1 MATAD
6 YLNTFAAL
14 IFVLALMGGMYIIL
28 RKFNLGH
35 AGAMRP
41 PKTRR
46 LDIEEI
52 LPIDSRRKALL
63 LRRDDKQHLVI
74 LSSSGET
81 VIETGIDSP
90 QQQQMTDH
98 GDDQHS

>member
-1 MATAD
+1 METAD

-35 AGAMRP
+35 TGAVRTQ
-41 PKTRR
+41 KNRR
-46 LDIEEI
+46 MDIEEV
-52 LPIDSRRKALL
+52 LPIDSRRKAVL

-74 LSSSGET
+74 LSTNGET

-90 QQQQMTDH
+90 QPHNTNH
-98 GDDQHS
+98 GDDQHT